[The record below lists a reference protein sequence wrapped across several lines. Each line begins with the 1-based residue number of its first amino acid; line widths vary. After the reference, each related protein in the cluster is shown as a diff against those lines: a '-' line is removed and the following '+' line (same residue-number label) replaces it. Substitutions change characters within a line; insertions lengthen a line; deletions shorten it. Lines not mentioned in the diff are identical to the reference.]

1 MESKEDRLS
10 RRILFRGKRKID
22 LIGLDTMVFIYHF
35 EKNQRYFPIT
45 TFILNS
51 IESGK
56 VSALTSIVTLIE
68 TLAGPLKLKD
78 KKLAEQYRLILTSFL
93 NLQLLDIDQEIG
105 SKAAELRAKYDLRS
119 PDAIQVATAMVSRA
133 ATFMT
138 NDEGL
143 KVVKEIEIVL
153 LKEFC

>member
-1 MESKEDRLS
+1 MESKENGLS
-10 RRILFRGKRKID
+10 RRILFRGKRKTH

-45 TFILNS
+45 TSLLNS
-51 IESGK
+51 IESGR
-56 VSALTSIVTLIE
+56 VNALTSIVSLIE
-68 TLAGPLKLKD
+68 ILTGALRSKD
-78 KKLAEQYRLILTSFL
+78 KKLAEQYRLILTSFP
-93 NLQLLDIDQEIG
+93 NLQLLDLDQQIG
-105 SKAAELRAKYDLRS
+105 SKAAELRANYDLKS
-119 PDAIQVATAMVSRA
+119 PDAIQVATAIVSRA
-133 ATFMT
+133 DSFMT

>member
-56 VSALTSIVTLIE
+56 VKALTSIVSLIE
-68 TLAGPLKLKD
+68 VLTGALKLKD
-78 KKLAEQYRLILTSFL
+78 KKLAEQYRLILTSFP
-93 NLQLLDIDQEIG
+93 NLQLLDLDQQIG
-105 SKAAELRAKYDLRS
+105 SKAAELRANYDLKT
-119 PDAIQVATAMVSRA
+119 PDAIQVATAIVSRA
-133 ATFMT
+133 DTFMT